1 MTKLDSFMEASR
13 NISSSSHE
21 AEVTDLRQLESAVET
36 APKPGKSAAK
46 QDAASGKSMKNIEPG
61 RGRTKRRLI
70 IAFLVFLVAGVA
82 YGAWRYVVIQSEKG
96 KLRVSGR
103 IEGYE
108 TNVGAKIG
116 GRVDF
121 IAVREGD
128 FVTKGQL
135 IVRISDDDIQAQ
147 LRGAKARL
155 KKALESRDQAIEQI
169 GVIKSALAQS
179 QLNKKQSFE
188 DAQGRITQAEA
199 QLAASKANLSQAES
213 QLTESLAN
221 LKLAQLRK
229 ERYDTLAVQGAV
241 MQDEADQADTTLQ
254 TTTATVS
261 SRRSAVE
268 AARKQYVASE
278 GALTL
283 ARTARYNPPI
293 RTTEVFSSQHQ
304 LVQAQSQLKAAQE
317 EIQNAKSSVDEILAN
332 IAYLNILSPID
343 AVVTARAVEPGA
355 VVVAGQ
361 TVLSIINL
369 DTVYLRAYVPEGD
382 IGKVRVGQKALVYLD
397 SAPKK
402 GWPSKVIEIDPEA
415 SFTPENIYFR
425 DDRVKQVFGMKIAI
439 QDPQR
444 FPKPGMP
451 ADADIL
457 LDEKQ

>member
-1 MTKLDSFMEASR
+1 MDAYRKSTFTQADTGGESR
-13 NISSSSHE
+13 QVE
-21 AEVTDLRQLESAVET
+21 GAVET
-36 APKPGKSAAK
+36 PRRPGIPTDKPDST
-46 QDAASGKSMKNIEPG
+46 KSMSSGPQIKDGQSG
-61 RGRTKRRLI
+61 RGKVRRRLLLVLLVLLFALASYGI
-70 IAFLVFLVAGVA
+70 WNYFLM
-82 YGAWRYVVIQSEKG
+82 QSEKG

-128 FVTKGQL
+128 FVKKGDL

-147 LRGAKARL
+147 LRGAKARM
-155 KKALESRDQAIEQI
+155 KKAMESRDQAIEQI
-169 GVIKSALAQS
+169 GVLKSALAQS
-179 QLNKKQSFE
+179 QLNKQQSVE
-188 DAQGRITQAEA
+188 DAKGRITQAEA
-199 QLAASKANLSQAES
+199 QLAASKANLSQAEAQLSES
-213 QLTESLAN
+213 QAD

-229 ERYDTLAVQGAV
+229 ERYDTLASQGAV
-241 MQDEADQADTTLQ
+241 MQDQADQADTTLQ
-254 TTTATVS
+254 TTVATVA
-261 SRRSAVE
+261 SRRAAVE
-268 AARKQYVASE
+268 AARKQLIASE
-278 GALTL
+278 GALVQ
-283 ARTARYNPPI
+283 AKTARYNPPI
-293 RTTEVFSSQHQ
+293 RSTEVYSSEHQ
-304 LVQAQSQLKAAQE
+304 LIQAESQLKAAQE
-317 EIQNAKSSVDEILAN
+317 EIQNAKSAVDEIQAN

-382 IGKVRVGQKALVYLD
+382 IGKVRVGQEAMVYLD

-402 GWPSKVIEIDPEA
+402 GWQSKVIEIDPEA

-439 QDPQR
+439 KDPER

-457 LDEKQ
+457 LDEKK

>member
-1 MTKLDSFMEASR
+1 MDAYRKAIFSKEAATGEARQAEGTVQSPRRPSIPTNKPDSTKEMSGSGP
-13 NISSSSHE
+13 
-21 AEVTDLRQLESAVET
+21 ESKSGQ
-36 APKPGKSAAK
+36 PKR
-46 QDAASGKSMKNIEPG
+46 D
-61 RGRTKRRLI
+61 RTKRRLLL
-70 IAFLVFLVAGVA
+70 FLLILLLAGA
-82 YGAWRYVVIQSEKG
+82 TYGAWRFFVMQSERG

-128 FVTKGQL
+128 FVKVGQL

-155 KKALESRDQAIEQI
+155 KKAIESRDQAIEQI
-169 GVIKSALAQS
+169 GVIKNALAQS
-179 QLNKKQSFE
+179 QLNKRQSVE
-188 DAQGRITQAEA
+188 DAKGRIMQAEA
-199 QLAASKANLSQAES
+199 QLAASKANLSQAEAQLSES
-213 QLTESLAN
+213 QAD

-241 MQDEADQADTTLQ
+241 MQDEADQADTTMQ
-254 TTTATVS
+254 TTVATVS
-261 SRRSAVE
+261 ARRAAVE
-268 AARKQYVASE
+268 AARKQFVASE
-278 GALTL
+278 GALTQ
-283 ARTARYNPPI
+283 AKTARYNPPI

-317 EIQNAKSSVDEILAN
+317 EIQNAKSSVDEIQAN

-369 DTVYLRAYVPEGD
+369 DTVYLRAYVPEGE

-402 GWPSKVIEIDPEA
+402 GWPAQVIEIDPEA

-425 DDRVKQVFGMKIAI
+425 DDRVKQVFGLKIAI
-439 QDPQR
+439 KDPQR

-451 ADADIL
+451 ADADIM
-457 LDEKQ
+457 LDDKQ

>member
-1 MTKLDSFMEASR
+1 MDAYRKSTISKADAAGSARQAEASV
-13 NISSSSHE
+13 E
-21 AEVTDLRQLESAVET
+21 APARPSPAPSKANSTKAMSGSGPET
-36 APKPGKSAAK
+36 KSG
-46 QDAASGKSMKNIEPG
+46 QTG
-61 RGRTKRRLI
+61 RGRTRRRLL
-70 IAFLVFLVAGVA
+70 LVLLILLFGAA
-82 YGAWRYVVIQSEKG
+82 TYGAWRFFVMQSERG

-128 FVTKGQL
+128 FVKAGQL

-155 KKALESRDQAIEQI
+155 KKAMDSRDQAIEQI
-169 GVIKSALAQS
+169 GVIKNALAQS
-179 QLNKKQSFE
+179 QLNKQQSVE
-188 DAQGRITQAEA
+188 DAKGRITQAEA
-199 QLAASKANLSQAES
+199 QLAASKANLSQAEA
-213 QLTESLAN
+213 QLSEAQADN
-221 LKLAQLRK
+221 KLAQLRK
-229 ERYDTLAVQGAV
+229 ERYDTLAIQGAV

-261 SRRSAVE
+261 SRRAAVE
-268 AARKQYVASE
+268 AARKQYLASE
-278 GALTL
+278 GALTQ
-283 ARTARYNPPI
+283 AKTARYNPPI
-293 RTTEVFSSQHQ
+293 RSTEVFSSQHQ
-304 LVQAQSQLKAAQE
+304 LIQAQSQLRAAQE
-317 EIQNAKSSVDEILAN
+317 EIQNAKSSVDEIQAN

-369 DTVYLRAYVPEGD
+369 DTVYLRAYVPEGE
-382 IGKVRVGQKALVYLD
+382 IGKVRVGQNALVYLD

-402 GWPSKVIEIDPEA
+402 GWPAKVIEIDPEA

-439 QDPQR
+439 EDPQR

-457 LDEKQ
+457 LDEKK

>member
-1 MTKLDSFMEASR
+1 MSGSGP
-13 NISSSSHE
+13 
-21 AEVTDLRQLESAVET
+21 ESKSGQ
-36 APKPGKSAAK
+36 PKR
-46 QDAASGKSMKNIEPG
+46 D
-61 RGRTKRRLI
+61 RTKRRLLL
-70 IAFLVFLVAGVA
+70 FLLILLLAGA
-82 YGAWRYVVIQSEKG
+82 TYGAWRFFVMQSERG

-128 FVTKGQL
+128 FVKVGQL

-155 KKALESRDQAIEQI
+155 KKAIESRDQAIEQI
-169 GVIKSALAQS
+169 GVIKNALAQS
-179 QLNKKQSFE
+179 QLNKRQSVE
-188 DAQGRITQAEA
+188 DAKGRIMQAEA
-199 QLAASKANLSQAES
+199 QLAASKANLSQAEAQLSES
-213 QLTESLAN
+213 QAD

-241 MQDEADQADTTLQ
+241 MQDEADQADTTMQ
-254 TTTATVS
+254 TTVATVS
-261 SRRSAVE
+261 ARRAAVE
-268 AARKQYVASE
+268 AARKQFVASE
-278 GALTL
+278 GALTQ
-283 ARTARYNPPI
+283 AKTARYNPPI

-317 EIQNAKSSVDEILAN
+317 EIQNAKSSVDEIQAN

-369 DTVYLRAYVPEGD
+369 DTVYLRAYVPEGE

-402 GWPSKVIEIDPEA
+402 GWPAQVIEIDPEA

-439 QDPQR
+439 KDPQR

-451 ADADIL
+451 ADADIM
-457 LDEKQ
+457 LDDKQ

>member
-1 MTKLDSFMEASR
+1 MQALYRAFSLYQRQFA
-13 NISSSSHE
+13 
-21 AEVTDLRQLESAVET
+21 DLWQTHAQVN
-36 APKPGKSAAK
+36 APEKPGTAVPERQATASPNASLAK
-46 QDAASGKSMKNIEPG
+46 PPSG
-61 RGRTKRRLI
+61 RGPGSPKKRLLALALI
-70 IAFLVFLVAGVA
+70 LAV
-82 YGAWRYVVIQSEKG
+82 GATVYTVWHSFQTQSEKG

-128 FVTKGQL
+128 FVKKGQL

-155 KKALESRDQAIEQI
+155 KKAIESRDQAIEQI
-169 GVIKSALAQS
+169 GVSENAVAQS
-179 QLNKKQSFE
+179 KLNKQQAIE
-188 DAQGRITQAEA
+188 DAQGRIMQSEA
-199 QLAASKANLSQAES
+199 QVSASRANLSQAEA
-213 QLTESLAN
+213 QLSESLAD
-221 LKLAQLRK
+221 LRLAQLRK
-229 ERYDTLAVQGAV
+229 QRYDTLATQGAV

-254 TTTATVS
+254 TTTATVI

-268 AARKQYVASE
+268 AARKQLLAAQ
-278 GALTL
+278 GTLTQT
-283 ARTARYNPPI
+283 RTARLNPPI
-293 RTTEVFSSQHQ
+293 RTAELFSSQRQ
-304 LVQAQSQLKAAQE
+304 LIQVRSQLKAAQD
-317 EIQNAKSSVDEILAN
+317 EIQNTKSSVDEIQAN

-343 AVVTARAVEPGA
+343 AIVTARAVEPGA

-369 DTVYLRAYVPEGD
+369 DTVYLRAYVPEGE

-397 SAPKK
+397 SAPNK
-402 GWPSKVIEIDPEA
+402 GLPGNVNEIDPEA

-439 QDPQR
+439 SDPQR

-457 LDEKQ
+457 LDSKQ

>member
-1 MTKLDSFMEASR
+1 MEAIP
-13 NISSSSHE
+13 NMTFSSGQVGS
-21 AEVTDLRQLESAVET
+21 TDLTQAVGTVEAPQKSDLLISKRNRSRSTNSSES
-36 APKPGKSAAK
+36 
-46 QDAASGKSMKNIEPG
+46 SGKNMPSGHGPA
-61 RGRTKRRLI
+61 RKRLL
-70 IAFLVFLVAGVA
+70 AFLFLLIVGGAA
-82 YGAWRYVVIQSEKG
+82 YWTWRYIAAEAEKG

-108 TNVGAKIG
+108 TNIGAKIG

-128 FVTKGQL
+128 FVKIGQL
-135 IVRISDDDIQAQ
+135 IVRLSDDDIQAQ
-147 LRGAKARL
+147 LRGAKARM
-155 KKALESRDQAIEQI
+155 KKAIDSRDQAVEQI
-169 GVIKSALAQS
+169 SVIKSAVSQS
-179 QLNKKQSFE
+179 QLNKQQAVE
-188 DAQGRITQAEA
+188 DAEGRIVQADA
-199 QLAASKANLSQAES
+199 QVSASRANLSQTEA
-213 QLTESLAN
+213 QLTEAIAD

-229 ERYDTLAVQGAV
+229 ERYDTLATQGAV
-241 MQDEADQADTTLQ
+241 MQDQADQADTTLQ

-268 AARKQYVASE
+268 AAKKQLLATQ
-278 GALTL
+278 GTLTQAKTSRL
-283 ARTARYNPPI
+283 NPPI
-293 RTTEVFSSQHQ
+293 RAEALFTSQRQ
-304 LVQAQSQLKAAQE
+304 LIQAQSQLKSAQE
-317 EIQNAKSSVDEILAN
+317 EIQNAKSSVDEITAN

-382 IGKVRVGQKALVYLD
+382 IGKVRVGQKAFVYLD

-402 GWPSKVIEIDPEA
+402 GLESTVIEIDPEA
-415 SFTPENIYFR
+415 SFTPENIYFK

-439 QDPQR
+439 KDPQR

-451 ADADIL
+451 ADADIVL
-457 LDEKQ
+457 ELAQ